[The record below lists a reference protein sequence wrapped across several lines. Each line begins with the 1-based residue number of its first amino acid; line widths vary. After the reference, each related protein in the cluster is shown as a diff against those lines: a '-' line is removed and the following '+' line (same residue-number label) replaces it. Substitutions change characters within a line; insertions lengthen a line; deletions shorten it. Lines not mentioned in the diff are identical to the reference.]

1 MPDAK
6 DKTIDVDRLLK
17 NKLKSVSVDSL
28 EKGIAKVV
36 SDLVGED
43 YKCTISDVKY
53 TLFSGADFHIKV
65 ELTYNPEN

>member
-17 NKLKSVSVDSL
+17 NKLKSVSLYSL

-43 YKCTISDVKY
+43 YRCTIGDVKY

-65 ELTYNPEN
+65 ELTYNPED